1 MKSNTIIIN
10 GDKYLVEMV
19 DSDIVSTKEYIVFRN
34 TDVIN
39 DMSIDTDIY
48 LVSKDDYDSKVHIWP
63 STNTTGIPLLSLN
76 PRAFTETINVSSINE
91 PLEISSIKEI
101 NSKYKNV
108 FPNYS
113 FNLDYYRNLPPYE
126 ELLDKHL
133 NIKSVKTIKF
143 RIWHPTTDLHRKM
156 ILYIDSW
163 VNSLHIHWY
172 CNLMLPNDTHTG
184 KERRLNQDIYNEYF
198 EIEIPDFRDVLYG
211 SSYIRESSLIFQ
223 NGYSKGKIKYGID
236 ALHNHSKYGKFIEIE
251 EPKERCYQM
260 TDMNLLLHYWKY
272 YKENDGTIKKE
283 YVENPYS
290 IPEMIS
296 INVTLYPFESISDN
310 GTLNTCKYAKP
321 ASCYFIDD
329 FKMSIKPSFEF
340 VNGTIS
346 LVGRFC
352 YPKSFSS
359 IESAWQRI
367 YKTDFSKYKSL
378 SEKAKDYE
386 DLEEILGDSLEMVKY
401 TCIVSS
407 DYATKNIIHKE
418 ISYSD
423 KVDDFMFPMKDLF
436 SKWSQVPDN
445 VYIKLIMEDRA
456 IGKNCSSPTILFT
469 KDKLKYTINEQQYT
483 RLSIKKKETDI
494 DDMNKENFN
503 FISNLNCHIIR
514 NDDKN
519 KIQKSSV
526 QPRIVYKPIFFK
538 VQELQNIRLRSNM
551 SQNIGVSLSSY
562 VNKVDEFILSIGNN
576 KWHESS
582 RTSSFVI
589 FNINSKLINEATGKY
604 DIMTSEN
611 EYISTGNYTIE

>member
-10 GDKYLVEMV
+10 GDKYLVEMIE
-19 DSDIVSTKEYIVFRN
+19 SNIVSTREYIVFRN

-48 LVSKDDYDSKVHIWP
+48 LVPKDDFPPRAYIWP

-76 PRAFTETINVSSINE
+76 PRSFTDTIRVSSMNETPQMAFTE
-91 PLEISSIKEI
+91 EISS
-101 NSKYKNV
+101 KYRNA
-108 FPNYS
+108 FSRYS
-113 FNLDYYRNLPPYE
+113 FNHEYYENMPPYE
-126 ELLDKHL
+126 EILDDNF
-133 NIKSVKTIKF
+133 NIKDVKTIKL
-143 RIWHPTTDLHRKM
+143 RIWHPTTDLNRKM

-172 CNLMLPNDTHTG
+172 CNLLSSDNTHTG
-184 KERRLNQDIYNEYF
+184 KEKRLNQDIYNEYF

-211 SSYIRESSLIFQ
+211 SSYIRESSSIFQ
-223 NGYSKGKIKYGID
+223 NEYSKDKVKYITDKYGD
-236 ALHNHSKYGKFIEIE
+236 FYEIE
-251 EPKERCYQM
+251 KPEEGCYQLI
-260 TDMNLLLHYWKY
+260 DMNLLLHYWKY
-272 YKENDGTIKKE
+272 KEDEGIMKKE

-296 INVTLYPFESISDN
+296 INVTLYPFESVSDN
-310 GTLNTCKYAKP
+310 GILNTCKYAKP

-352 YPKSFSS
+352 YPESFSS

-407 DYATKNIIHKE
+407 DYTSKNIIHKE

-436 SKWSQVPDN
+436 SRWSQVPDN

-456 IGKNCSSPTILFT
+456 IGKNCSSPTVLFT

-494 DDMNKENFN
+494 NDMNKTNFN
-503 FISNLNCHIIR
+503 FISSLNCHIVR
-514 NDDKN
+514 SDNKN
-519 KIQKSSV
+519 KIQKNSV
-526 QPRIVYKPIFFK
+526 QPRIIYKPIFFK

-562 VNKVDEFILSIGNN
+562 VNKVDEFILSIGDN

-604 DIMTSEN
+604 DILTSEN